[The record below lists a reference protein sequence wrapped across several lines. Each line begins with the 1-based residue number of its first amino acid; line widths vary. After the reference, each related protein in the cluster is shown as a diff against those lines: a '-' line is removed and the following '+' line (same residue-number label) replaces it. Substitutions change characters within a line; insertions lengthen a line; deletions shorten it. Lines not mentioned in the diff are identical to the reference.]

1 MISAGGLEPKA
12 NSVLTEALVAK
23 KLQPVRVGFAVQQF
37 AWALANAFGPVA
49 SKVSTVIEEKPQ
61 QVEIFVANMPAQEKV
76 VPQAAVE
83 VLYYRTSTRRFG
95 HDLLND
101 PFKGIKPFPQFLS
114 QLGFP
119 LPVGRILLVHTL

>member
-12 NSVLTEALVAK
+12 SSVLTKALVAEK
-23 KLQPVRVGFAVQQF
+23 FQPVRMGFAVQQF
-37 AWALANAFGPVA
+37 AWALADAFGPIA
-49 SKVSTVIEEKPQ
+49 SKVSTVIEEESQ

-76 VPQAAVE
+76 VSQAAVK

-95 HDLLND
+95 HDLLNG

-114 QLGFP
+114 QLGLP
-119 LPVGRILLVHTL
+119 LPVGLILLVHAL